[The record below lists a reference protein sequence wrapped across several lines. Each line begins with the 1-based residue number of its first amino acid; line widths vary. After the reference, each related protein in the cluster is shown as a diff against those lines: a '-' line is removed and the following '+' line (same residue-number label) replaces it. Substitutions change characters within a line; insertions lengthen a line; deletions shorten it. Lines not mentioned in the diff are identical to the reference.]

1 MKPKLQLFTIAAVMI
16 LIAGLSVGCNKAT
29 PARTDAQVA
38 SDVQS
43 KIMSDPAV
51 QSRDISVNAANG
63 VVTLS
68 GTVSSDAER
77 NASSN
82 DAGAVNGVKTV
93 INNLTIQ
100 QAQTAPAP
108 AEQAQA
114 TPPPAPAPEPR
125 RETRREIRRDERRAA
140 QSRRDERAA
149 RNREA
154 ANMAAAQTA
163 PPATQQA
170 QMPVTEMRPAP
181 PPPPPAPKKVMIPD
195 GTTLSVRLIDSL
207 DSDSAHIGDSFR
219 ATLDSPIVVNGEEI
233 VPSNSDVQ
241 GRVVDVKSAGRF
253 AGQSLLTIEL
263 TRLTVHGRSYPLHT
277 NQWSREASSRG
288 KSTAKKVGAGAVIG
302 GIIGAIAGGGK
313 GAAIGATVG
322 AGAGGGV
329 QAATHGEQIKLGS
342 EALLNFQMQTPLTV
356 IVQPNHRS
364 NGNHRQPM
372 E

>member
-1 MKPKLQLFTIAAVMI
+1 MKPKMQLFTIAAVMI

-100 QAQTAPAP
+100 QAQTTPAP

-114 TPPPAPAPEPR
+114 APPPAPEPR
-125 RETRREIRRDERRAA
+125 RETRRDERRAA

-149 RNREA
+149 RNRETA
-154 ANMAAAQTA
+154 NNMAASQT
-163 PPATQQA
+163 
-170 QMPVTEMRPAP
+170 
-181 PPPPPAPKKVMIPD
+181 PPPPPAQPAQMPVARMQPAPPPAPKNVTIPD

-263 TRLTVHGRSYPLHT
+263 TKITVHGRSYPLHT

-356 IVQPNHRS
+356 VVHPNQKS

>member
-1 MKPKLQLFTIAAVMI
+1 MKPKLQLFTLAAVMI

-82 DAGAVNGVKTV
+82 DAGAINGVKTV

-100 QAQTAPAP
+100 QAQTTPAP

-114 TPPPAPAPEPR
+114 APPPAPAPEPR
-125 RETRREIRRDERRAA
+125 RETRRDERRAA

-154 ANMAAAQTA
+154 TDMAASQTPP
-163 PPATQQA
+163 PPAQSE
-170 QMPVTEMRPAP
+170 QMPVARMQPAP
-181 PPPPPAPKKVMIPD
+181 PPPPPAPKPKKVTIPD

-207 DSDSAHIGDSFR
+207 DSDSAHTGDSFR

-263 TRLTVHGRSYPLHT
+263 TKITIHGRSYPLHT

-342 EALLNFQMQTPLTV
+342 EALLNFQTQTPLTV
-356 IVQPNHRS
+356 ILQPNQRS